1 MNYQNKAKIISFF
14 LISFTLISCG
24 SVPVNL
30 QLAKKEVLNYYESGK
45 YSNDLKDIISN
56 AENEINKLNLP
67 ANSVVVFDVD
77 ETSLSNYEAI
87 KKVHFGYDRDMWD
100 NWINEAHAPPI
111 PEVKQFYDFVV
122 LKKIKVIFLSSRM
135 SSQYN
140 ATYSNLINAGYLT
153 FDTLMLKDKSD
164 VSFTSLEFKSKQRGM
179 LTNKGY
185 NIIAVIGDQES
196 DLQGNYHDIQIK
208 LPNYIYIIE

>member
-24 SVPVNL
+24 SVPINL
-30 QLAKKEVLNYYESGK
+30 QLAKNEVVNYYESGK

-67 ANSVVVFDVD
+67 ANSAVVFDVD

-87 KKVHFGYDRDMWD
+87 KKIHFGYVRDMWD
-100 NWINEAHAPPI
+100 NWINEAMAPAI
-111 PEVKQFYDFVV
+111 PEVKQFYDFVI
-122 LKKIKVIFLSSRM
+122 LKKIKVIFLSSRT

-140 ATYSNLINAGYLT
+140 ATYSNLKNAGYLT
-153 FDTLMLKDKSD
+153 FDILILKGNSYL
-164 VSFTSLEFKSKQRGM
+164 SITSMEFKSKQREL

-185 NIIAVIGDQES
+185 DIIAVIGDQES
-196 DLQGNYHDIQIK
+196 DLQGNYHGIQIK
-208 LPNYIYIIE
+208 LPNYIYFIE

>member
-30 QLAKKEVLNYYESGK
+30 QLAKKEVVNYYESGK

-67 ANSVVVFDVD
+67 AISAVVFDVD

-87 KKVHFGYDRDMWD
+87 KKIHFGYVRDMWD
-100 NWINEAHAPPI
+100 NWINEANAPAI
-111 PEVKQFYDFVV
+111 PEVKQFYDFVI

-140 ATYSNLINAGYLT
+140 ATYSNLINARYLT

-164 VSFTSLEFKSKQRGM
+164 FSFTSLEFKSKQREL

-185 NIIAVIGDQES
+185 HIIAVIGDQES
-196 DLQGNYHDIQIK
+196 DLQGKYHGIQIK

>member
-1 MNYQNKAKIISFF
+1 
-14 LISFTLISCG
+14 
-24 SVPVNL
+24 VD
-30 QLAKKEVLNYYESGK
+30 YYESGK

-67 ANSVVVFDVD
+67 ANSAVVFDVD

-87 KKVHFGYDRDMWD
+87 KKIHLGYERDMWD
-100 NWINEAHAPPI
+100 YWINEANAPAI
-111 PEVKQFYDFVV
+111 SEVKQFYDFVI
-122 LKKIKVIFLSSRM
+122 LKKIKVIFLSSRK

-140 ATYSNLINAGYLT
+140 ATYSNLKNAGYIT
-153 FDTLMLKDKSD
+153 FDTLILKDNSD
-164 VSFTSLEFKSKQRGM
+164 FSFTSLEFKSKQRGL